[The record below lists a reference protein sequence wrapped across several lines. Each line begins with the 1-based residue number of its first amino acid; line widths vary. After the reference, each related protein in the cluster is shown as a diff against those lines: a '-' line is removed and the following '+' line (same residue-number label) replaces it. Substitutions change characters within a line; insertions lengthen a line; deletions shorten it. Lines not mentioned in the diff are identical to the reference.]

1 MILQKA
7 IDFLS
12 TIPVDKKYRFYRSDL
27 FPGPNAVET
36 NIEQFNACG
45 IDAVNKAIETLNDW
59 LFVTTKPSLRNAVH
73 VDVRLAKY
81 DKYTKSYVVLIDVDA
96 MGTNYIQ
103 TIALFERD

>member
-7 IDFLS
+7 IDFLIGVP
-12 TIPVDKKYRFYRSDL
+12 TDKKYRFYRSDL

-36 NIEQFNACG
+36 NIEQFNG
-45 IDAVNKAIETLNDW
+45 KDDAVYKAIETIDDW
-59 LFVTTKPSLRNAVH
+59 IFVTTKPSLRNAVH

-81 DKYTKSYVVLIDVDA
+81 DFHTKSYVILIDVDA
-96 MGTNYIQ
+96 MGSNYVQ

>member
-27 FPGPNAVET
+27 FPGPDAVET
-36 NIEQFNACG
+36 NIEQFNGKA
-45 IDAVNKAIETLNDW
+45 DAVFKAIETLND
-59 LFVTTKPSLRNAVH
+59 LIFVTTKPSLRNAVH
-73 VDVRLAKY
+73 VDVRFTKY
-81 DKYTKSYVVLIDVDA
+81 DKHTKSHVVLIDVDA

-103 TIALFERD
+103 TIALFELD